1 MSFSIVPIGTAA
13 SLVLAF
19 IVVLLLAIGAV
30 TIAATRKRLEIT
42 SPAAW
47 SAIILGGALPF
58 VLAFGCGY
66 FLFGGHLS
74 NATLAEGVL
83 QINIPIYGRSIP
95 LDRIDLASPL
105 VIDMTASQEVR
116 LTLRTN
122 GFGVPGYVLG
132 WFRVGREGR
141 ALVALTDRSSVAWV
155 RLTDGTSLLFSLR
168 DPDAFLD
175 ALQAA
180 GDGPDEAQQSPYGF
194 P

>member
-1 MSFSIVPIGTAA
+1 MAFSIVPIGAAA
-13 SLVLAF
+13 SLILAF
-19 IVVLLLAIGAV
+19 IVVFLIGIGAV
-30 TIAATRKRLEIT
+30 TIVVIGKRPEIP

-47 SAIILGGALPF
+47 FALIGGSGLPF
-58 VLAFGCGY
+58 VLALGFGY

-74 NATLAEGVL
+74 NVTLAEGVL

-95 LDRIDLASPL
+95 LDRIDLESPR
-105 VIDMTASQEVR
+105 VIDMTASREVQ

-122 GFGVPGYVLG
+122 GLGAPGYLLG
-132 WFRVGREGR
+132 WFRVARDGR

-155 RLTDGTSLLFSLR
+155 RLTDGTALLFSLR

-180 GDGPDEAQQSPYGF
+180 GDGLEAQDPPDRF
-194 P
+194 L